1 MIASEGQLSFF
12 WSKREG
18 KAVKRWKVSLPCNPE
33 KVVEAKD
40 YDGAVEAYKNL
51 CGIITTKS
59 EFSVTEI
66 EPVTLPGELGSLG
79 LEEATAW
86 QLAGYGLTT
95 RAAIIAFGNANQG
108 LTKAGLTKD
117 QEEAVAKALNAK
129 AAKAS
134 NKTVKEEAKEE
145 AAKEVKKQQE

>member
-1 MIASEGQLSFF
+1 M
-12 WSKREG
+12 
-18 KAVKRWKVSLPCNPE
+18 KRWKVSLPCNPE
-33 KVVEAKD
+33 KVVKAKD
-40 YDGAVEAYKNL
+40 HDGAVEVYKRL

-66 EPVTLPGELGSLG
+66 EPVPLPGELGSLD

-86 QLAGYGLTT
+86 QLAAYGLTT
-95 RAAIIAFGNANQG
+95 RAAIMAFGNANKG
-108 LTKAGLTKD
+108 LAKAGLTQE

-134 NKTVKEEAKEE
+134 NKTVKEEAEEE